1 VAGIN
6 AFGTTLSRGDGQ
18 ATETFTPI
26 AHVTTIS
33 GPGMERS
40 TIDVTDHGSPDGWQ
54 EFKGGL
60 KDAGEVSLEVNYDP
74 SKHDTLIAD
83 FEDDDPRN
91 YKLTFPDPAATT
103 WTFTAILTGFS
114 AEAPV
119 DDKLAASLTFK
130 VSGKPVIGA
139 TP

>member
-1 VAGIN
+1 
-6 AFGTTLSRGDGQ
+6 
-18 ATETFTPI
+18 
-26 AHVTTIS
+26 
-33 GPGMERS
+33 MERS